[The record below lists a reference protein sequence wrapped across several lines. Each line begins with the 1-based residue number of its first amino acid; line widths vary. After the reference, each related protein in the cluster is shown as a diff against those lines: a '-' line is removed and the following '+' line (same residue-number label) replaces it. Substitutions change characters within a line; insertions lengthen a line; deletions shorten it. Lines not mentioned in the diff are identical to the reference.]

1 VIVIVTTIS
10 FLFNFGIGCV
20 LAKTGLMAA
29 STVAYETYVNE
40 LTTGVANFELISAA
54 VKALT

>member
-1 VIVIVTTIS
+1 M
-10 FLFNFGIGCV
+10 